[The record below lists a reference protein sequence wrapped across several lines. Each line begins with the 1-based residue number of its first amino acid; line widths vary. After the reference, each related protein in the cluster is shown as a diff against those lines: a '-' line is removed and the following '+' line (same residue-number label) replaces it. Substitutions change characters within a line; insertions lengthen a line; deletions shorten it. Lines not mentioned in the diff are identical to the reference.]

1 LRVTQKEK
9 YKNNSPFSVSRLD
22 LVGGITFASVPTMT
36 GPAYDKTAVGE
47 EPKELSVQDRLEM
60 IKAGVNEPAKPKWEG
75 TKIVK

>member
-1 LRVTQKEK
+1 
-9 YKNNSPFSVSRLD
+9 
-22 LVGGITFASVPTMT
+22 MT

-60 IKAGVNEPAKPKWEG
+60 IKAGVEPEPVKPKWEG